1 MIETI
6 TLRPGVTL
14 RCFRDSRFKQ
24 GALSIQFLRPLCR
37 EEAALNALIPAVLLR
52 GTTAH
57 PDLRRIMLHLD
68 DLYGASV
75 GALVRKVGDVQT
87 TGLYCSFMD
96 DRFAL
101 ENDRIME
108 PAIKFLGQ
116 LLLDPVLENGCFKQD
131 FLESEKRNLT
141 LAIEAQRNDKRQYA
155 NAQLLYKMCQGD
167 PYGIP
172 RLGEKEQVAA
182 ITAQSAYAHYQRIL
196 QKSAVQIFYVGA
208 AEPSYIAQLLA
219 PMVENMATEAEPL
232 PEQTGLSTPPTGEHT
247 EYLDVTQGKLC
258 VGFTTPI
265 TLRKTDFAA
274 MQVLN
279 MIFGGGMTSKLFMQV
294 REKESLCY
302 DIGSGYHGSKGM
314 LTVSAGIE
322 FAMKDK
328 VLTRIREQLQA
339 CRDGQITE
347 EELTAAKQALL
358 TQLQATHDSPG
369 AIENYYATGL
379 LSGLCKTTG
388 EYMALVEQVDK
399 AQVCAAANSLQ
410 EHTVYFLRGDK
421 A

>member
-6 TLRPGVTL
+6 ELRPGVTL

-24 GALSIQFLRPLCR
+24 GALSVQFLRPLCR
-37 EEAALNALIPAVLLR
+37 QEAALNALIPAVLLR
-52 GTTAH
+52 GTRDY
-57 PDLRRIMLHLD
+57 PDLRRITLHLD

-101 ENDRIME
+101 ENDRILE
-108 PAIKFLGQ
+108 PAMDFLGQ
-116 LLLDPVLENGCFKQD
+116 LLLQPVLEDGCFRRD
-131 FLESEKRNLT
+131 YLESEKRNLI

-167 PYGIP
+167 PYGVP

-182 ITAQSAYAHYQRIL
+182 VTAQAAYDHYRRIL
-196 QKSAVQIFYVGA
+196 RESPVQIFYVGA
-208 AEPSYIAQLLA
+208 AEPAYIAGLL
-219 PMVENMATEAEPL
+219 EPL
-232 PEQTGLSTPPTGEHT
+232 FSDIADRAQTLPDQTGLSTPPAGEHT

-258 VGFTTPI
+258 VGFATPI
-265 TLRKTDFAA
+265 TLRQPEFAA

-279 MIFGGGMTSKLFMQV
+279 MLYGGGMTSKLFMQV

-302 DIGSGYHGSKGM
+302 DIGSGYHGSKGL

-328 VLTRIREQLQA
+328 VLDQIRVQLQA
-339 CRDGQITE
+339 CRDGDFTQ
-347 EELTAAKQALL
+347 EELAAAKQGLI

-379 LSGLCKTTG
+379 LSGLGKTTD
-388 EYMALVEQVDK
+388 EYMALVEQVD
-399 AQVCAAANSLQ
+399 AGQVCRAARSLQ
-410 EHTVYFLRGDK
+410 EHTVYFLRGEN